1 MRREQQVI
9 EDIETLQRRLRSPTQ
24 GLYGWRAVVRS
35 RRRDGG
41 TDHLQFHQG
50 PKEGPARRH
59 YHKSLARPG
68 LIAEHLRPVCVKTL
82 VDEHGRCYSF
92 SNPWVENFSVRL
104 FSVTVRT
111 IWSEAPSGSL
121 A

>member
-1 MRREQQVI
+1 MRREQQVL

-35 RRRDGG
+35 RRGGGG

-59 YHKSLARPG
+59 YHKSIARPG
-68 LIAEHLRPVCVKTL
+68 LIAEHLRAFCVKDARRRARSL
-82 VDEHGRCYSF
+82 LLLLKPMGREF
-92 SNPWVENFSVRL
+92 
-104 FSVTVRT
+104 
-111 IWSEAPSGSL
+111 
-121 A
+121 